1 MKKSIKWK
9 IICLVCLTA
18 VSLTGC
24 GDRKDIENSSYVL
37 AMGFEKINDK
47 YLVRYSYGD
56 FDSEGSNSGTRVP
69 SRSITFLADSFAD
82 ANRKWGA
89 YQRKKLNFGH
99 LKVVILE
106 MERKIQTL

>member
-1 MKKSIKWK
+1 MKKSSKWK

-47 YLVRYSYGD
+47 ENAKKFLESLIALYP
-56 FDSEGSNSGTRVP
+56 DSNEAKEAGNLL
-69 SRSITFLADSFAD
+69 I
-82 ANRKWGA
+82 
-89 YQRKKLNFGH
+89 KK
-99 LKVVILE
+99 
-106 MERKIQTL
+106 